1 MRKIT
6 KDAKRAFDLN
16 IPFNQGNTQ
25 VIVMRDITEMYL
37 FGNKIA
43 RKFGNEIKISL
54 AGWNTNTTRERLNAF
69 ASVSTKLGQ
78 AFINGKAVSDNEWVT
93 L

>member
-6 KDAKRAFDLN
+6 QKAKIAFDANLS
-16 IPFNQGNTQ
+16 FSESNTQ
-25 VIVMRDITEMYL
+25 VVVTGDVTEMYL

-43 RKFGNEIKISL
+43 RKFGNKTEITL
-54 AGWNTNTTRERLNAF
+54 AGWNTVTTRERLGAF
-69 ASVSTKLGQ
+69 ANVYTRQGQ
-78 AFINGKAVSDNEWVT
+78 AYINGKAVSNCEWVT

>member
-6 KDAKRAFDLN
+6 QEAKRAFDANLS
-16 IPFNQGNTQ
+16 FGGGNTQ
-25 VIVMRDITEMYL
+25 VIVTEDTTEMYL

-43 RKFGNEIKISL
+43 QKLGNRIEITL
-54 AGWNTNTTRERLNAF
+54 AGWNTTTTRERLSAF
-69 ASVSTKLGQ
+69 ANVYTRQGQ
-78 AFINGKAVSDNEWVT
+78 AYINGKAVSDYEWVT

>member
-6 KDAKRAFDLN
+6 QQAKAAFDTNLS
-16 IPFNQGNTQ
+16 FGGGNTQ
-25 VIVMRDITEMYL
+25 VIVTEDTTEMYL

-43 RKFGNEIKISL
+43 RKFGNKIEITL
-54 AGWNTNTTRERLNAF
+54 AGWNTKTTRERLSAF
-69 ASVSTKLGQ
+69 ARVITKQGQ
-78 AFINGKAVSDNEWVT
+78 AYINGKAVSDYEWVT

>member
-16 IPFNQGNTQ
+16 IPFNQSNTQ

-69 ASVSTKLGQ
+69 ARVSTKLGQ

>member
-6 KDAKRAFDLN
+6 QQAKAAFDANLS
-16 IPFNQGNTQ
+16 FGGGNTQ
-25 VIVMRDITEMYL
+25 VIVTKNATEMYL

-43 RKFGNEIKISL
+43 RKVGDKIEITL
-54 AGWNTNTTRERLNAF
+54 AGWNTNTTRERLSAF
-69 ASVSTKLGQ
+69 ASVYTRQGQ
-78 AFINGKAVSDNEWVT
+78 AYINGKAVSDYEWVA